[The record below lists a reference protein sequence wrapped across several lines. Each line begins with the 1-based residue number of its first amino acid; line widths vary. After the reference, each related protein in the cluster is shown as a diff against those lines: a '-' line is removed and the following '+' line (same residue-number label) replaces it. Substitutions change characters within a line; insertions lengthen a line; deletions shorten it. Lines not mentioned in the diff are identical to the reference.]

1 MISRLIF
8 NIVIILIIVLPLFF
22 LIKWFYEKIKY
33 FKEKKLLKNISAIIT
48 SIIFYFLI
56 STLFFSIRTR
66 TPKINFDEIVWKNNI
81 NERHK
86 MIDDLIQSDYLIGKN
101 IDSIEYVFGK
111 PLKIDIEKNIIE
123 YELIGRT
130 WSDFKII
137 KLKLFLKNDL
147 VSKFEYIVQK

>member
-1 MISRLIF
+1 MIHTLL
-8 NIVIILIIVLPLFF
+8 NLLIILGITVPSFF
-22 LIKWFYEKIKY
+22 LA
-33 FKEKKLLKNISAIIT
+33 KKLYKKIHYLKNKVLINILSAISAIILYYV
-48 SIIFYFLI
+48 IFM
-56 STLFFSIRTR
+56 LFFLFITR

-111 PLKIDIEKNIIE
+111 PLKIDNEKKIIE

-130 WSDFKII
+130 WSDFRII